1 MEEVNGK
8 ILLPFAVLNQLIL
21 AESSYQFY
29 FNNNELL
36 IFSFYQLHNP
46 ENLEYRKKLN
56 SGKYNKYLSN
66 ELKEFQF
73 KFLHFLFDNFYGIK
87 GKDENWALKLLEN
100 IKYIYWNQ
108 TKNTI
113 KQFIKS

>member
-1 MEEVNGK
+1 HNLRFTNQNESRINDNPVIIDQKKYDLKMEEVNGK

-73 KFLHFLFDNFYGIK
+73 KFLHFLFDNFY
-87 GKDENWALKLLEN
+87 
-100 IKYIYWNQ
+100 
-108 TKNTI
+108 
-113 KQFIKS
+113 